1 MIPGQKQKQL
11 FHLLDPSYP
20 AFPGPCSLLLLQ
32 EGKDLKIRI
41 FFFFQTNAATL
52 NSRSKFNADMSPPLA
67 SWVCCSDCCC
77 CPLTS
82 SGAAAPQEVGW
93 RWSWRRWRGGFY
105 AAAAAPI
112 RRWLLRLVSVGGEH
126 ICNWCYRIS
135 PHLMAAH
142 LHLITGTQIQRHFR
156 LSLENPD
163 WMNVF
168 SGNLIE
174 SYSKVCYESMIS
186 CSYFKWYQ
194 FHLLMS
200 LAEIHTVCY

>member
-1 MIPGQKQKQL
+1 MLQL
-11 FHLLDPSYP
+11 WTHAQSSMPICLL
-20 AFPGPCSLLLLQ
+20 FGLLGMLQWLLLLPF
-32 EGKDLKIRI
+32 D
-41 FFFFQTNAATL
+41 FF
-52 NSRSKFNADMSPPLA
+52 
-67 SWVCCSDCCC
+67 WCCS
-77 CPLTS
+77 TS
-82 SGAAAPQEVGW
+82 GS
-93 RWSWRRWRGGFY
+93 RWSWRRWRGRFS
-105 AAAAAPI
+105 AAAAATI
-112 RRWLLRLVSVGGEH
+112 RRWLLCLVSVGGEH

-186 CSYFKWYQ
+186 CSYFKCYQ

-200 LAEIHTVCY
+200 LAEIHTVYY

>member
-1 MIPGQKQKQL
+1 MLQL
-11 FHLLDPSYP
+11 WTHAQSSMPICLL
-20 AFPGPCSLLLLQ
+20 FGLLGMLQWLLLLPF
-32 EGKDLKIRI
+32 D
-41 FFFFQTNAATL
+41 FFWCCTT
-52 NSRSKFNADMSPPLA
+52 SRSRLTLELA
-67 SWVCCSDCCC
+67 TMERTILCCSSCYYQA
-77 CPLTS
+77 L
-82 SGAAAPQEVGW
+82 AA
-93 RWSWRRWRGGFY
+93 
-105 AAAAAPI
+105 
-112 RRWLLRLVSVGGEH
+112 VSGGEH

-142 LHLITGTQIQRHFR
+142 LHLITGAQIQRHFR

-186 CSYFKWYQ
+186 CSYFKCYQ

-200 LAEIHTVCY
+200 LAEIHTVYY